1 MSDQSK
7 VRLVRCPKCENLLPE
22 LADYSVYQ
30 CGGCGAVLRAKNKN
44 VEADTLSEKSEE
56 ERVEGVSVKFSEKSD
71 NLKFSE
77 KGMMDLSD
85 GSENGVKSSGISS
98 RRTHKRMVLSNDLE
112 VNEKIDESSNA
123 EMSKQFEESK
133 PPNGIAFRSRRSE
146 RVSDWRSGE
155 GGGSEGFWR
164 NPRRDVEAG
173 PSNYHFRSSYG
184 YGEPVKYQNKPDEFN
199 KVEYLEQDRAELL
212 RKLDELKDQIS
223 RSCDVNNKP
232 KEKVPLNRGS
242 VHQDKL
248 PGESYG
254 GSETWFPDGS
264 WGSTRASYP
273 SHYPEP
279 SPYMNRHE
287 MDMHRF
293 YHSTNGADQLQ
304 RFGDPLRSQML
315 RRAPHQLPDPF
326 QHPPSHTYFS
336 RNYMNMG
343 MDPYEPYMS
352 NMNLHNPSCS
362 CFHCYNKH
370 PPQDPGQVPC
380 DAFRSK
386 MFSDVPNK
394 PMFYHHENPSAFA
407 NPPPLNSN
415 NPQSHTRWPNDLN
428 SELGGFGRRH
438 PPKVV
443 LATGGRQCRPIA
455 GGAPFV
461 TCYNCFELLQL
472 PKKIVLTEKNQK
484 KVRCGACSAVAF
496 FAVVNKKLVVSV
508 CGETK
513 RTPKMDDDRPNM
525 TVSGGTSH
533 FSSDDYDKSGYD
545 FQSVD
550 REVILSST
558 GKSEEMRSHHSTS
571 PYSSED
577 EDSPGSLNVRGEE
590 SKSTELAAIP
600 ITSPPAAGSPVQDHF
615 DYANIFNG
623 VKRFGKGNQSGRS
636 ECEKGEPKVSTARQ
650 NSMKDASLA
659 TEIDVSFNEYSNT
672 VTSQESG
679 DASRVEDQ
687 LRAGKGGQSF
697 FAGIMKRG
705 FRDFSRSNQNIE
717 QGATNVTING
727 HSISD
732 RLLKKAEKLAGPIHP
747 GQYWYD
753 FRAGFWGVMGG
764 PCLGIIPPFI
774 EEFNYPMPEN
784 CAGGNTSVF
793 VNGRELH
800 QQDLRLLSS
809 RGLPTTKDGSYIVEI
824 CGKVVDEDS
833 GEELDS
839 LGKLAPTV
847 EKVKRGFGMKV
858 PRVAA

>member
-1 MSDQSK
+1 
-7 VRLVRCPKCENLLPE
+7 
-22 LADYSVYQ
+22 
-30 CGGCGAVLRAKNKN
+30 
-44 VEADTLSEKSEE
+44 
-56 ERVEGVSVKFSEKSD
+56 
-71 NLKFSE
+71 
-77 KGMMDLSD
+77 MMDLSD

-155 GGGSEGFWR
+155 GGGSEG
-164 NPRRDVEAG
+164 
-173 PSNYHFRSSYG
+173 SSYG

-212 RKLDELKDQIS
+212 RKLDELKEQIS

-293 YHSTNGADQLQ
+293 YHSTDSANQLQ

-343 MDPYEPYMS
+343 MDPYEPYTS

-370 PPQDPGQVPC
+370 PPQDLGQVPR

-394 PMFYHHENPSAFA
+394 PMYYHHENPSAFA

-455 GGAPFV
+455 G
-461 TCYNCFELLQL
+461 
-472 PKKIVLTEKNQK
+472 
-484 KVRCGACSAVAF
+484 
-496 FAVVNKKLVVSV
+496 VVNKKLVVSV

-623 VKRFGKGNQSGRS
+623 VKQFGKGNQSGRS
-636 ECEKGEPKVSTARQ
+636 ECEKGEPKVPTARQ

-732 RLLKKAEKLAGPIHP
+732 RLLKKAEKLAGTNPSWTI
-747 GQYWYD
+747 
-753 FRAGFWGVMGG
+753 
-764 PCLGIIPPFI
+764 LPFI

-800 QQDLRLLSS
+800 QQDLQLLSS